1 MGDTIF
7 SQWGDTTAV
16 TFLCFNKGPQ
26 LLWVTVFSR
35 DKVFNVVVVGLPT
48 MELGLFL
55 EFLVFLF
62 VLMGV
67 GLLQGSKNPGIK
79 P

>member
-1 MGDTIF
+1 
-7 SQWGDTTAV
+7 
-16 TFLCFNKGPQ
+16 
-26 LLWVTVFSR
+26 
-35 DKVFNVVVVGLPT
+35 

-67 GLLQGSKNPGIK
+67 GLLSAAIGFFL
-79 P
+79 